1 MAEFVARYMGWN
13 EKHSGIEHI
22 SAESKSEL
30 LKKARAVEAE
40 TELELT
46 LISVLDGLHQV
57 WNAQRAARLER
68 KGDGWWEDRLSNL
81 FPQGFPE

>member
-1 MAEFVARYMGWN
+1 MAEFVARYRGWN

-40 TELELT
+40 AELELT
-46 LISVLDGLHQV
+46 LISLLDGHHQI
-57 WNAQRAARLER
+57 WNAQRAARPER
-68 KGDGWWEDRLSNL
+68 KGDGWWEDMLHNL
-81 FPQGFPE
+81 FPHGFPE